1 MKNSNLSTLLL
12 EWYQKHGRDLPW
24 REKGGAHH
32 DPYAVLVSEV
42 MLQQTTVATVIP
54 YFERFMKRFPT
65 IQSLAQASIEE
76 VYQYWQG
83 LGYYT
88 RARSLHATAQ
98 IIAKQGWPQTLKD
111 ALKLKGLGPYTAASF
126 LALAFNHPET
136 VVDGNVI
143 RIICRLHHLKQPVKE
158 ILPQIH
164 ELAEKITD
172 KKNPADYASA
182 IMDLGALICTPKNP
196 QCLLCPWQK
205 HCQSFGKE
213 DIEEIPLRKQPQ
225 KIEKKGFVYLIFNSK
240 KEIFIRKRTEKGL
253 LSGLWEFPWDD
264 NLTPHP
270 NTQKTDNSVTHI
282 FTHIKLTL
290 QISICHTNTLPMKG
304 VFVLPSRLQNY
315 PMSTLMKKI
324 IKTAKL

>member
-1 MKNSNLSTLLL
+1 M
-12 EWYQKHGRDLPW
+12 PW

-54 YFERFMKRFPT
+54 YFERFMKIFPT

-98 IIAKQGWPQTLKD
+98 IIAKQGWPQTLKE
-111 ALKLKGLGPYTAASF
+111 ALKLKGLGTYTAASF

-143 RIICRLHHLKQPVKE
+143 RIICRLYHLKQPIKE

-164 ELAEKITD
+164 ELAAKITD
-172 KKNPADYASA
+172 EKNPADYASA

-205 HCQSFGKE
+205 YCQSFGKK
-213 DIEEIPLRKQPQ
+213 DIEEIPLLKRQK
-225 KIEKKGFVYLIFNSK
+225 KIEKKGFIYLIFNPRG
-240 KEIFIRKRTEKGL
+240 EVFIRKRTEKGL

-264 NLTPHP
+264 TSTIRP
-270 NTQKTDNSVTHI
+270 NAKKTDKSVTHI

-290 QISICHTNTLPMKG
+290 QICICQSDTAPMEG
-304 VFVLPSRLQNY
+304 VFVAPTSLSDY

-324 IKTAKL
+324 IKTTSL

>member
-12 EWYQKHGRDLPW
+12 KWYQEHGRDLPW

-54 YFERFMKRFPT
+54 YFERFIKKFPT
-65 IQSLAQASIEE
+65 IWSLAQASIEE

-88 RARSLHATAQ
+88 RARSLHSTAQ
-98 IIAKQGWPQTLKD
+98 IIAKQGWPQTLKE
-111 ALKLKGLGPYTAASF
+111 ALKLKGLGIYTAASF
-126 LALAFNHPET
+126 LALAFNLPET

-143 RIICRLHHLKQPVKE
+143 RIICRLYRLKQPVKK

-182 IMDLGALICTPKNP
+182 IMDLGAIICTPKNP

-205 HCQSFGKE
+205 HCQSFGKK
-213 DIEEIPLRKQPQ
+213 DTEEIPLRKQPQ
-225 KIEKKGFVYLIFNSK
+225 KVEKRGFVYLIFNSK
-240 KEIFIRKRTEKGL
+240 GEIFIRKRTEKGL

-264 NLTPHP
+264 SLTPRP
-270 NTQKTDNSVTHI
+270 NAQKTNNSVTHI
-282 FTHIKLTL
+282 FTHIKLIL
-290 QISICHTNTLPMKG
+290 QISICQTNTLPMEG
-304 VFVLPSRLQNY
+304 MFVSPSRLQNY